1 MSLLFFQIGKW
12 YDTHSVSWLNNFFE
26 KKKRMP
32 IHCLLLSNIC
42 THAFSKFFKNMLTL
56 ECLLLHIC
64 LSLPKSP
71 ALQRTLIHSSF
82 KPLKPILR
90 NRYMSVPWKV
100 WISESRWKYKHM
112 LLKNILILLNC
123 YSSRQ
128 DLANEKTK
136 LSWKTCFLVDERSKN
151 LSWGIK
157 LSISLVVNS
166 LEAFISSVA

>member
-1 MSLLFFQIGKW
+1 MTRIQFHDWIL
-12 YDTHSVSWLNNFFE
+12 FFE
-26 KKKRMP
+26 KKREMP

-42 THAFSKFFKNMLTL
+42 THAFSKFLKNTLTL

-64 LSLPKSP
+64 LSLP

-82 KPLKPILR
+82 KPLKPFLL

-100 WISESRWKYKHM
+100 WISEPRWKYKQM

-157 LSISLVVNS
+157 LRISLVVNS

>member
-1 MSLLFFQIGKW
+1 MTRIQIHDW
-12 YDTHSVSWLNNFFE
+12 MIFL

-32 IHCLLLSNIC
+32 IHCLFMSNIC
-42 THAFSKFFKNMLTL
+42 TYAFSKTFKNMLIL

-71 ALQRTLIHSSF
+71 GLQRTLIHSSF
-82 KPLKPILR
+82 KLLKAIPL

-151 LSWGIK
+151 LYWGIK
-157 LSISLVVNS
+157 LSMSLVVNS